1 MVRLSKSSVILW
13 LPFMLTFLKVVADG
27 DGQKLRRQ
35 KREWI
40 IAPRKLYENE
50 DYRGLQYIAK
60 IQSDKQYDSPVSYS
74 LAGPGA
80 NQDPVGLFSIEPTN
94 GTVRIHDIL
103 DREKTD
109 SYTLIG
115 IAMYSNGKRA
125 ERDIELRIVVLD
137 KNDCPP
143 VFSMQQIGEVYEHS
157 AAGTVVMK
165 VNVTDDDEPGTE
177 HTQISFSL
185 VEQSS
190 SGMMFSMN
198 HKTGEIVVR
207 QTSLDRET
215 QDTFTLTVK
224 GTDMNGASG
233 GLSGTGQ
240 VVIKLLD
247 INDNIPKLE
256 KDTYEGS
263 VMENT
268 ISMEVLRMKAVDLDL
283 MYSDNWLAV
292 FTIVS
297 GNEAGYF
304 HITTDSKTNE
314 GIITIVKA
322 LDYEELKVVNLR
334 VSVSN
339 KAEYNF
345 GSVIGGGPSLDRP
358 KIYSVKINVVNQ
370 LEGPRFQPA
379 IKVVTISEDKTTI
392 SLNKI
397 FTTYAAIDSDTL
409 LTATNVRYAKLYDVD
424 NWLIIDEKTADIR
437 LNKWPDRES
446 KFVVNGTYTAKIV
459 CITNQ
464 VHAKTATGTI
474 AIQVQD
480 SNDDCPKLTST
491 SQTMCHET
499 NRVYVTAVDQDAYPN
514 GAPFNFRVIQAGN
527 KEKWTIERF
536 NDTTAI
542 LRHHA
547 SLWPGYYQVA
557 LEITDQQGKVC
568 GDVQL
573 LDVVVCTCDAA
584 NTACLGTSTDT
595 RSTFGPLGVLMLLLG
610 LLLLLLLPLFLLFC
624 LCGGMAAVGDFKPM
638 PVDTKVVT
646 SLISYHTEGQGEDKE
661 VPLLRVP
668 LEMDHGSIHAGD
680 ATKYGDN
687 HRLEFGVAVGNGGA
701 GGGFTSM
708 STTDMYR
715 DSDFHQHMVSRHD
728 HVDGQGMFMGVD
740 GQGMGM
746 GVGGATVAE
755 GQQFSSW
762 HDAGLYGGIAL
773 SDSFLEEYYSSKANH
788 AAQHLQ
794 QEDAPM
800 TYDYEGE
807 GSLAGSVGCCSL
819 LEHDNDLD
827 FLNDLGYK
835 FRSLAEIC
843 RGSSLEAEQS
853 AGVSVCPPR
862 PTPSSGTHI
871 ETSLNT
877 SANIHTLTSSGLASS
892 SSSALIKETVLR
904 EQGSASLPRVHVQES
919 MLVPSQT
926 LLIQQPA
933 MYYTSTPALYVVEP
947 QPQVLLV
954 DARGAGVGGQVGV
967 GVGQGLVQ
975 VAGSYGSQQGMV
987 LVERQVG
994 GGGGAQVLTGTGQA
1008 VIGGGGGVVAGGS
1021 HTLSG
1026 GSQVS
1031 HRVGQTMVRP
1041 GHFAMGSGMSQGS
1054 VTRSK
1059 HVRVVESSSAVSE
1072 GAAGSAGL
1080 TSGMALGRSAGEH
1093 SLEVRVP
1100 HVEMRAQTGFS
1111 LGSGSQAGSVGSDE
1125 DSALM
1130 AAAGSHGSHTV
1141 LVQHEEVCVT
1151 ERNVETTSIA

>member
-13 LPFMLTFLKVVADG
+13 LPFMLTFLQVVADG

-35 KREWI
+35 KREWVI
-40 IAPRKLYENE
+40 RRPRQLYENH
-50 DYRGLQYIAK
+50 DYQGLDFIAK
-60 IQSDKQYDSPVSYS
+60 IQSDNQYWSPVFYS
-74 LAGPGA
+74 LTGDGVD
-80 NQDPVGLFSIEPTN
+80 QDPVGLFSINSTS
-94 GTVRIHDIL
+94 GLIRIHDKL
-103 DREKTD
+103 DREKKD
-109 SYTLIG
+109 SYHFIG
-115 IAMYSNGKRA
+115 MAKYSNGQRA
-125 ERDIELRIVVLD
+125 EKDLDLSIVVLD
-137 KNDCPP
+137 RNDCPP
-143 VFSMQQIGEVYEHS
+143 VFSMWQIGEVYEHS
-157 AAGTVVMK
+157 AVGQVVMK
-165 VNVTDDDEPGTE
+165 VNATDADEPGTA
-177 HTQISFSL
+177 HTQISFSI

-190 SGMMFSMN
+190 SDGMFYMN
-198 HKTGEIVVR
+198 HKTGEILVL

-224 GTDMNGASG
+224 GTDMNGAAG

-247 INDNIPKLE
+247 INDNIPTLE
-256 KDTYEGS
+256 EERYEGS

-268 ISMEVLRMKAVDLDL
+268 ISMEVLRIKAVDLDL

-322 LDYEELKVVNLR
+322 LDYEELKVLNLG

-345 GSVIGGGPSLDRP
+345 GSVISTHPRP
-358 KIYSVKINVVNQ
+358 KIYTIKINVVNQ

-379 IKVVTISEDKTTI
+379 IKVVTISQDKTTV

-397 FTTYAAIDSDTL
+397 ITTYAAIDSDTL
-409 LTATNVRYAKLYDVD
+409 LTATNVRYAKLYDID

-459 CITNQ
+459 CITNE
-464 VHAKTATGTI
+464 VNAKTATGTI
-474 AIQVQD
+474 AIQVKD
-480 SNDDCPKLTST
+480 ISDNCPTLTDT
-491 SQTMCHET
+491 SQTMCQWT
-499 NRVYVTAVDQDAYPN
+499 NMVYVTAKDVDAFPN
-514 GAPFNFRVIQAGN
+514 RAPFNFRVIQAGN
-527 KEKWTIERF
+527 KQNWTIERL

-542 LRHHA
+542 LRDHA
-547 SLWPGYYQVA
+547 SLWPGDYRVA
-557 LEITDQQGKVC
+557 LEIPDQQGKVC
-568 GDVQL
+568 GDVQW

-584 NTACLGTSTDT
+584 NTACLGRHTDRRT
-595 RSTFGPLGVLMLLLG
+595 TFGTLGVLMLLLG

-624 LCGGMAAVGDFKPM
+624 LCGRVEDLGDFKAIPFD
-638 PVDTKVVT
+638 PAEH
-646 SLISYHTEGQGEDKE
+646 LISYHTEGQGEDKE
-661 VPLLRVP
+661 VLLLRVP
-668 LEMDHGSIHAGD
+668 LEVDHGSINAGD
-680 ATKYGDN
+680 VKKYGDN
-687 HRLEFGVAVGNGGA
+687 QRLELGGGVGSGGA

-708 STTDMYR
+708 STTDMYGE
-715 DSDFHQHMVSRHD
+715 SDFHQHMVSGHD
-728 HVDGQGMFMGVD
+728 HVDGKGV
-740 GQGMGM
+740 
-746 GVGGATVAE
+746 GVGGATIAGGE
-755 GQQFSSW
+755 QSSCY
-762 HDAGLYGGIAL
+762 DAGLYGGIAL

-788 AAQHLQ
+788 AAQHSEQ
-794 QEDAPM
+794 QDAPM
-800 TYDYEGE
+800 TYDYEGQ

-827 FLNDLGYK
+827 FLK

-853 AGVSVCPPR
+853 VGVSVCPPR
-862 PTPSSGTHI
+862 PIPSSGAHI
-871 ETSLNT
+871 ETSLDT
-877 SANIHTLTSSGLASS
+877 SANLNTLTSSGLASS
-892 SSSALIKETVLR
+892 SSSMLIKETVLR

-926 LLIQQPA
+926 PLIQQPTK
-933 MYYTSTPALYVVEP
+933 YYTSAPALYVVEP

-967 GVGQGLVQ
+967 GQGLVQ
-975 VAGSYGSQQGMV
+975 VAGPYGSQQGMV

-994 GGGGAQVLTGTGQA
+994 GSGGAQVLTSTGQA
-1008 VIGGGGGVVAGGS
+1008 VIGGGRVVAGGS

-1031 HRVGQTMVRP
+1031 HMVGQTVVRP
-1041 GHFAMGSGMSQGS
+1041 GHFATGSGMSQGS

-1059 HVRVVESSSAVSE
+1059 HVRVVESSSAVAE
-1072 GAAGSAGL
+1072 GGASSAGL
-1080 TSGMALGRSAGEH
+1080 ASGVALG
-1093 SLEVRVP
+1093 
-1100 HVEMRAQTGFS
+1100 GF
-1111 LGSGSQAGSVGSDE
+1111 
-1125 DSALM
+1125 
-1130 AAAGSHGSHTV
+1130 
-1141 LVQHEEVCVT
+1141 C
-1151 ERNVETTSIA
+1151 